1 MTPNFDDYADKIR
14 SLPSVPEESDVL
26 TSRFLLDRED
36 RLEVYYAPLHGITT
50 GARVVIVGLT
60 PGKSQVL
67 KALQAARTLLSEG
80 WRPPRI
86 FDEIRRRM
94 AFAGPM
100 RRNLITML
108 DKIGVA
114 ERLDLPTTAA
124 LFDDASGYLHSTS
137 ALRYPVLKSGRNYS
151 GSPNIDSSRLLSDL
165 TSANLLP
172 ELQQHPNALIVPL
185 GRAVERAL
193 AHLGLDC
200 SRRTLWGF
208 PHPSAGNGH
217 RVAQFTSEYRQL
229 RRAVSDW

>member
-114 ERLDLPTTAA
+114 ERLDLPTTARA
-124 LFDDASGYLHSTS
+124 VRRCIRVPSLHVRT
-137 ALRYPVLKSGRNYS
+137 
-151 GSPNIDSSRLLSDL
+151 
-165 TSANLLP
+165 TLP
-172 ELQQHPNALIVPL
+172 RAQERAELQ
-185 GRAVERAL
+185 RL
-193 AHLGLDC
+193 AEH
-200 SRRTLWGF
+200 
-208 PHPSAGNGH
+208 
-217 RVAQFTSEYRQL
+217 RQL
-229 RRAVSDW
+229 AASLGPHQRQPAA

>member
-1 MTPNFDDYADKIR
+1 MTPNFYDYADKIR
-14 SLPSVPEESDVL
+14 SLPPRPEENDVL
-26 TSRFLLDRED
+26 NSRFLLGREAP
-36 RLEVYYAPLHGITT
+36 LEVYYAPLHGITAN
-50 GARVVIVGLT
+50 ARVVIVGLT
-60 PGKSQVL
+60 PGKSQML
-67 KALQAARTLLSEG
+67 KAFQAARTLLSEG

-100 RRNLITML
+100 RTNLIAML

-124 LFDDASGYLHSTS
+124 LFDDASEYLHSTS
-137 ALRYPVLKSGRNYS
+137 ALRYPVLKNGRNYS
-151 GSPNIDSSRLLSDL
+151 GSPNIDNSRFLSD
-165 TSANLLP
+165 
-172 ELQQHPNALIVPL
+172 NALVVPL

-193 AHLGLDC
+193 AHLDLDC

-208 PHPSAGNGH
+208 PHPSGGNGH
-217 RVAQFTSEYRQL
+217 RVAQFKSEYAQL